1 MADKKTLEL
10 QIQVIADAASKT
22 VKTLSSDFKNLA
34 TQVKGIDTASVSST
48 VKNLQGEITR
58 AANSIKLFGASSG
71 EIKTMQARIKS
82 ATLDLIDGGLK
93 PESKEIQNLID
104 EYKKLDAVGADLE
117 SSTGSLAGGFGNLI
131 DQVKALA
138 PAVAAVSFDK
148 QLGAAAGFALEQ
160 SDNFRAMREEF
171 GIMLGDMEAG
181 RGLFNELQEFNFWT
195 PFDMEQTSQ
204 ATKVLMAAKV
214 PLSEITDYLTRFG
227 DISQGNGQ
235 KFQSFINAFS
245 KASAKGSADME
256 VLNVYLDQGIQILDE
271 LGKQFGVTSGEVIKM
286 ASNGQISFQ
295 QFDQALKSLAAE
307 GGLYYGSMETAS
319 QRLDAAQ
326 AGLQEST
333 NALAASFGDML
344 APAALAVVSG
354 ITKIVDAINASP
366 LLKGA
371 LAGIIAGVA
380 LAINAQLIKAVIA
393 LAAKMWTA
401 YAATMAQAGAMAI
414 LNPALLGAVAAA
426 GVATAAV
433 VTFAAKQQLAA
444 DAVANTNLAIR
455 KQEEKMKDLARSAKA
470 ASEEVLSASTTQLRK
485 MADEYENQISDL
497 KSRIADLQH
506 TAQQAQSAF
515 SDANQKEILS
525 NTYIPGGLT
534 ADVTGENSGEKPSEE
549 KPSEEINLSALRK
562 QAKQAQAE
570 LEEAQKELIRLE
582 GEGQA
587 VLDRL
592 NDMKEFTPDWQ
603 DKLLTGVEKINRE
616 RELAIQELNK
626 KAGEILGEQFTLSP
640 EYQKE
645 LSALNQY
652 FDQEIKKIEPET
664 KPAPVFD
671 AKWTEK
677 NLSEIDRLKNE
688 YQKSIQEL
696 NKSSAESFGDN
707 YATRTEYTRELAA
720 LESYYQNEISRQA
733 RDIIR
738 TEHQDKMAALQE
750 EAEFRLAVARRN
762 LESGTGSVFQ
772 FAVEETKSQIASTE
786 AGSVVQSAE
795 TGGIGGVIAT
805 IIESLVGFMLAID
818 SVNKLLN
825 FLSTTLSP
833 MFAVLEPL
841 IDSAL
846 EPFASFL
853 EEIGRTAGMILAPAF
868 NLLALAISPVSAA
881 LKILSPVLQAV
892 AKVFEWLNNYVI
904 VPIGNAF
911 IDVINAVI
919 GLLNKIPFVNI
930 KKLDR
935 LNVIGEKADEMAE
948 EFEKY
953 TDLLNSKFE
962 RQKSAVE
969 EMLQSQLDAL
979 QSQYELGLISREEYE
994 SEAQK
999 YQSTA
1004 DEKLYEINKQQKE
1017 VLDMIYDNTY
1027 NMLSEDAKKAV
1038 ESERT
1043 SYAQKWGEKV
1053 PVLGHLAGGAV
1064 DVVTTVVD
1072 TVVSAG
1078 KAVGGFFKKLF
1089 TWSWDVG
1096 TPNIPF
1102 DHLAMVHQG
1111 ETIIPRTF
1119 AEGIR
1124 SGELSL
1130 VGGKGQ
1136 SSGSQP
1142 VYISIS
1148 VAGSVVTEN
1157 ELVDVIYNGIA
1168 RGIRSGAKN
1177 PLPQGA

>member
-22 VKTLSSDFKNLA
+22 VKTLSSDFKTLA
-34 TQVKGIDTASVSST
+34 TQIKGIDTASVSST

-82 ATLDLIDGGLK
+82 ATLDLIDGGFK

-104 EYKKLDAVGADLE
+104 EYKKLDAAGADLE

-138 PAVAAVSFDK
+138 PAVAAVSFDR

-354 ITKIVDAINASP
+354 ITKLVDAINSSP
-366 LLKGA
+366 FAKGA
-371 LAGIIAGVA
+371 LAGLITAVA
-380 LAINAQLIKAVIA
+380 IAINAQLIKAVIA

-426 GVATAAV
+426 GAATLAV
-433 VTFAAKQQLAA
+433 VAYAASQQDAA
-444 DAVANTNLAIR
+444 DATADNALATAKLEQSLAAVKDQARDTMSYMKGLTSDEATNIALWYEKTMIPAAEKALENARAKLAATPETLYTEEYEDYYPYTGRVETIRAGAVDNSAAHEEAEKGVEEAERQLERIRANYAAALENVGIIETEEFNRKLEEGNSILERRNRLFSRTQQAQIQQVEDDLAFARSLLDMETVNPDGTVSGFDREKTLAI
-455 KQEEKMKDLARSAKA
+455 
-470 ASEEVLSASTTQLRK
+470 
-485 MADEYENQISDL
+485 
-497 KSRIADLQH
+497 IADLEKRLADLQKKAESSAGAIGDEWTRK
-506 TAQQAQSAF
+506 TATQ
-515 SDANQKEILS
+515 
-525 NTYIPGGLT
+525 
-534 ADVTGENSGEKPSEE
+534 
-549 KPSEEINLSALRK
+549 
-562 QAKQAQAE
+562 
-570 LEEAQKELIRLE
+570 
-582 GEGQA
+582 
-587 VLDRL
+587 
-592 NDMKEFTPDWQ
+592 
-603 DKLLTGVEKINRE
+603 VEKIE
-616 RELAIQELNK
+616 REFE
-626 KAGEILGEQFTLSP
+626 
-640 EYQKE
+640 
-645 LSALNQY
+645 
-652 FDQEIKKIEPET
+652 
-664 KPAPVFD
+664 
-671 AKWTEK
+671 
-677 NLSEIDRLKNE
+677 
-688 YQKSIQEL
+688 
-696 NKSSAESFGDN
+696 SS
-707 YATRTEYTRELAA
+707 RTELANTAKSLYGDAYETQADFIRENAS
-720 LESYYQNEISRQA
+720 LESYYQQQLASATRRQILEDHQSRMNA
-733 RDIIR
+733 IR
-738 TEHQDKMAALQE
+738 Q
-750 EAEFRLAVARRN
+750 EAEYRLAKAMESSRSGDNSMLGTAAQSLVVSSYADTEVGQVAAGAAAGGFIGAFVSIAN
-762 LESGTGSVFQ
+762 IL
-772 FAVEETKSQIASTE
+772 VELFSQIE
-786 AGSVVQSAE
+786 N
-795 TGGIGGVIAT
+795 
-805 IIESLVGFMLAID
+805 
-818 SVNKLLN
+818 VNKLLN
-825 FLSTTLSP
+825 VFTTLFQS
-833 MFAVLEPL
+833 L
-841 IDSAL
+841 IDTI
-846 EPFASFL
+846 EPIVNSIL
-853 EEIGRTAGMILAPAF
+853 QPIVDIIDQLGRTLGNVIAPALNLFALAVVPLHIILA
-868 NLLALAISPVSAA
+868 ALNP
-881 LKILSPVLQAV
+881 ILRAV
-892 AKVFEWLNNYVI
+892 ADVFEWLNNSVI

-919 GLLNKIPFVNI
+919 GLLNKLPFVDI
-930 KKLDR
+930 DKIDR

-979 QSQYELGLISREEYE
+979 TSQYELGLISREEYE
-994 SEAQK
+994 SQAEK

-1004 DEKLYEINKQQKE
+1004 DEKLYEINKEQKILLE
-1017 VLDMIYDNTY
+1017 QISENTY
-1027 NMLSEDAKKAV
+1027 RALPEKQQQEAAK
-1038 ESERT
+1038 

-1053 PVLGHLAGGAV
+1053 PVLGTLAGAAV

-1072 TVVSAG
+1072 TVVSVG
-1078 KAVGGFFKKLF
+1078 KKAWNGFLNFIGL
-1089 TWSWDVG
+1089 DVG
-1096 TPNIPF
+1096 TISVPQDMPAI
-1102 DHLAMVHQG
+1102 VHQG

-1130 VGGKGQ
+1130 VGGKGSA
-1136 SSGSQP
+1136 SSGQP

>member
-22 VKTLSSDFKNLA
+22 VKTLSSDFKTLA
-34 TQVKGIDTASVSST
+34 TQIKGIDTASVSST

-82 ATLDLIDGGLK
+82 ATLDLIDGGFK

-104 EYKKLDAVGADLE
+104 EYKKLDAAGADLE

-138 PAVAAVSFDK
+138 PAVAAVSFDR

-295 QFDQALKSLAAE
+295 QFDQALKSLAAD

-354 ITKIVDAINASP
+354 ITKIVDAINSSP
-366 LLKGA
+366 FLKGT
-371 LAGIIAGVA
+371 LAGLIAAVA

-426 GVATAAV
+426 GAATLAV
-433 VTFAAKQQLAA
+433 VAYAASQQDAA
-444 DAVANTNLAIR
+444 DATADNALASAKLEQSLAAVKDQARDTMSYMKGLTSDEATNIALWYEKTMIPAAEKALENARAKLAATPETLYTEEYEDYYPYTGRVETIRAGAVDNSAAYEKAKKGVEEAERQLERIRANYAEAIEIVNIIKTEEFNRMLEEGNSILERRNRLFSRTQQAQIQQVEDDLAFARSLLDMETVNPDGTVSGFDREKTLAI
-455 KQEEKMKDLARSAKA
+455 
-470 ASEEVLSASTTQLRK
+470 
-485 MADEYENQISDL
+485 
-497 KSRIADLQH
+497 IADLEKRLADLQKKAESSAGEIGDEWTRK
-506 TAQQAQSAF
+506 TATQ
-515 SDANQKEILS
+515 
-525 NTYIPGGLT
+525 
-534 ADVTGENSGEKPSEE
+534 
-549 KPSEEINLSALRK
+549 
-562 QAKQAQAE
+562 
-570 LEEAQKELIRLE
+570 
-582 GEGQA
+582 
-587 VLDRL
+587 
-592 NDMKEFTPDWQ
+592 
-603 DKLLTGVEKINRE
+603 VEKIE
-616 RELAIQELNK
+616 REFEVSREKLADTA
-626 KAGEILGEQFTLSP
+626 KALYG
-640 EYQKE
+640 
-645 LSALNQY
+645 
-652 FDQEIKKIEPET
+652 
-664 KPAPVFD
+664 D
-671 AKWTEK
+671 A
-677 NLSEIDRLKNE
+677 
-688 YQKSIQEL
+688 
-696 NKSSAESFGDN
+696 
-707 YATRTEYTRELAA
+707 YATQADYIRENAA
-720 LESYYQNEISRQA
+720 LETYYQQ
-733 RDIIR
+733 
-738 TEHQDKMAALQE
+738 
-750 EAEFRLAVARRN
+750 
-762 LESGTGSVFQ
+762 
-772 FAVEETKSQIASTE
+772 QIASAAQRQVLEEHQSRMNAIRQEAEYRLAKAMEASRSGDNSMLGSAAQSLVVSSYADTE
-786 AGSVVQSAE
+786 AGRVVTGTAE
-795 TGGIGGVIAT
+795 GGVVGAVTAGADILVDLFAQ
-805 IIESLVGFMLAID
+805 IEN
-818 SVNKLLN
+818 VNKLLN
-825 FLSTTLSP
+825 VFTTL
-833 MFAVLEPL
+833 FQPL
-841 IDSAL
+841 IDTI
-846 EPFASFL
+846 EPIVNSIL
-853 EEIGRTAGMILAPAF
+853 QPIVDIIDQLGRTLGNVIAPALNLFALAVVPLHIILA
-868 NLLALAISPVSAA
+868 ALNP
-881 LKILSPVLQAV
+881 ILRAV
-892 AKVFEWLNNYVI
+892 ADVFEWLNNYVI
-904 VPIGNAF
+904 VPVGNAF

-919 GLLNKIPFVNI
+919 DLLNKIPFVDI
-930 KKLDR
+930 DKLDR
-935 LNVIGEKADEMAE
+935 LNVIGDKAVELSE
-948 EFEKY
+948 ELEAY
-953 TDLLNSKFE
+953 TDMLTSKFE

-994 SEAQK
+994 SQAEK
-999 YQSTA
+999 YQATA

-1017 VLDMIYDNTY
+1017 VLDMINDNTY
-1027 NMLSEDAKKAV
+1027 NMLSEEAKKNV
-1038 ESERT
+1038 ESGRT
-1043 SYAQKWGEKV
+1043 SYAEKWGEAV
-1053 PVLGHLAGGAV
+1053 PVLGHLAGAAV
-1064 DVVTTVVD
+1064 DVGKTVVD

-1078 KAVGGFFKKLF
+1078 KAVWKGIKNFFGF
-1089 TWSWDVG
+1089 DVG
-1096 TPNIPF
+1096 TISVPQDMPAI
-1102 DHLAMVHQG
+1102 VHRG
-1111 ETIIPRTF
+1111 ETIIPKTF

-1130 VGGKGQ
+1130 VGGKGSPSASQ
-1136 SSGSQP
+1136 S
-1142 VYISIS
+1142 VYISINVS
-1148 VAGSVVTEN
+1148 GSVVTEN

-1168 RGIRSGAKN
+1168 RGIRSGAKT
-1177 PLPQGA
+1177 PLPAGAA

>member
-22 VKTLSSDFKNLA
+22 VKTLSSDFKTLA

-58 AANSIKLFGASSG
+58 AANSIKLFGSSSG

-82 ATLDLIDGGLK
+82 ATLDLIDGGFK

-104 EYKKLDAVGADLE
+104 EYKKLDAAGADLE

-214 PLSEITDYLTRFG
+214 PLSEITDYLSRFG

-354 ITKIVDAINASP
+354 ITKIVDAINSSP

-485 MADEYENQISDL
+485 MADDYATQISDL
-497 KSRIADLQH
+497 KSRIADLQQ
-506 TAQQAQSAF
+506 TAQTSQSAY
-515 SDANQKEILS
+515 SDANKLQIQS
-525 NTYIPGGLT
+525 QTPVPGGF
-534 ADVTGENSGEKPSEE
+534 AYEGPVPNVSD
-549 KPSEEINLSALRK
+549 LRK
-562 QAKQAQAE
+562 QAKQAQTE
-570 LEEAQKELIRLE
+570 LETAQKELIRLE
-582 GEGQA
+582 GEAQA

-652 FDQEIKKIEPET
+652 FDQEIKKLEPET

-671 AKWTEK
+671 SKWTEK
-677 NLSEIDRLKNE
+677 NLSEIERLKNE

-696 NKSSAESFGDN
+696 NKSALDSFGAG

-720 LESYYQNEISRQA
+720 LESYYQNEISRKA

-762 LESGTGSVFQ
+762 LESGTGSVFH

-786 AGSVVQSAE
+786 TGSVVQSAE

-805 IIESLVGFMLAID
+805 IIESLVGFMLAIE

-825 FLSTTLSP
+825 FISTTLSP

-846 EPFASFL
+846 EPFADFL
-853 EEIGRTAGMILAPAF
+853 EDVGKTAGMILAPAF

-935 LNVIGEKADEMAE
+935 LNVIGQKADEMAE

-953 TDLLNSKFE
+953 TELLNSKFE

-979 QSQYELGLISREEYE
+979 TSQYELGLISREEYE

-1004 DEKLYEINKQQKE
+1004 DEKLYEINKEQKKLLEQISENTFRALPEKQQQAA
-1017 VLDMIYDNTY
+1017 
-1027 NMLSEDAKKAV
+1027 AK
-1038 ESERT
+1038 

-1053 PVLGHLAGGAV
+1053 PVLGHMAGAAV

-1072 TVVSAG
+1072 TVVSIG
-1078 KAVGGFFKKLF
+1078 KKAWNGFLNFIGL
-1089 TWSWDVG
+1089 DVG
-1096 TPNIPF
+1096 TISVPQDMPAI
-1102 DHLAMVHQG
+1102 VHQG

-1130 VGGKGQ
+1130 VGGKGSA
-1136 SSGSQP
+1136 SSGQP

>member
-1 MADKKTLEL
+1 M
-10 QIQVIADAASKT
+10 
-22 VKTLSSDFKNLA
+22 
-34 TQVKGIDTASVSST
+34 
-48 VKNLQGEITR
+48 
-58 AANSIKLFGASSG
+58 
-71 EIKTMQARIKS
+71 
-82 ATLDLIDGGLK
+82 
-93 PESKEIQNLID
+93 
-104 EYKKLDAVGADLE
+104 
-117 SSTGSLAGGFGNLI
+117 
-131 DQVKALA
+131 
-138 PAVAAVSFDK
+138 
-148 QLGAAAGFALEQ
+148 
-160 SDNFRAMREEF
+160 
-171 GIMLGDMEAG
+171 
-181 RGLFNELQEFNFWT
+181 
-195 PFDMEQTSQ
+195 
-204 ATKVLMAAKV
+204 
-214 PLSEITDYLTRFG
+214 
-227 DISQGNGQ
+227 
-235 KFQSFINAFS
+235 
-245 KASAKGSADME
+245 
-256 VLNVYLDQGIQILDE
+256 
-271 LGKQFGVTSGEVIKM
+271 
-286 ASNGQISFQ
+286 
-295 QFDQALKSLAAE
+295 
-307 GGLYYGSMETAS
+307 
-319 QRLDAAQ
+319 
-326 AGLQEST
+326 
-333 NALAASFGDML
+333 
-344 APAALAVVSG
+344 
-354 ITKIVDAINASP
+354 
-366 LLKGA
+366 
-371 LAGIIAGVA
+371 
-380 LAINAQLIKAVIA
+380 
-393 LAAKMWTA
+393 
-401 YAATMAQAGAMAI
+401 
-414 LNPALLGAVAAA
+414 
-426 GVATAAV
+426 
-433 VTFAAKQQLAA
+433 
-444 DAVANTNLAIR
+444 
-455 KQEEKMKDLARSAKA
+455 
-470 ASEEVLSASTTQLRK
+470 
-485 MADEYENQISDL
+485 
-497 KSRIADLQH
+497 
-506 TAQQAQSAF
+506 
-515 SDANQKEILS
+515 
-525 NTYIPGGLT
+525 
-534 ADVTGENSGEKPSEE
+534 
-549 KPSEEINLSALRK
+549 
-562 QAKQAQAE
+562 
-570 LEEAQKELIRLE
+570 
-582 GEGQA
+582 
-587 VLDRL
+587 
-592 NDMKEFTPDWQ
+592 
-603 DKLLTGVEKINRE
+603 
-616 RELAIQELNK
+616 
-626 KAGEILGEQFTLSP
+626 
-640 EYQKE
+640 
-645 LSALNQY
+645 
-652 FDQEIKKIEPET
+652 
-664 KPAPVFD
+664 
-671 AKWTEK
+671 
-677 NLSEIDRLKNE
+677 SEIDRLKNE

-696 NKSSAESFGDN
+696 NKSASNSYGDN

-786 AGSVVQSAE
+786 IGSVIQSAE
-795 TGGIGGVIAT
+795 TGGIGGVLAT
-805 IIESLVGFMLAID
+805 IIESLVGFMLAIE

-846 EPFASFL
+846 EPFSDFL

-1017 VLDMIYDNTY
+1017 VLDMINDNTY

-1053 PVLGHLAGGAV
+1053 TVLGTLAGAAV

-1072 TVVSAG
+1072 TVVSVG
-1078 KAVGGFFKKLF
+1078 KKAWNGFLNFIGL
-1089 TWSWDVG
+1089 DVG
-1096 TPNIPF
+1096 TISVPQDMPAI
-1102 DHLAMVHQG
+1102 VHQG

-1130 VGGKGQ
+1130 VGGKGSA
-1136 SSGSQP
+1136 SSGQP